1 MCLELH
7 CSSHHAFKTFVRLTL
22 SILRRCA
29 SSMCGCMMGTKTK
42 RTHAWRLGLKPS
54 IVNRVRP
61 AGAREGIRTR
71 RRNANASR
79 LHHRDHPQ
87 GRPQPRRLAIPRTA
101 SVECVAHCTHARR
114 RRKRRSEERNLI
126 RKKRK
131 AAKTRSR
138 KERRQRTR
146 RKRRRAATLRDQ
158 VKKRRRLRSKRKSAK
173 RKSV

>member
-114 RRKRRSEERNLI
+114 RKRRSEERNLI